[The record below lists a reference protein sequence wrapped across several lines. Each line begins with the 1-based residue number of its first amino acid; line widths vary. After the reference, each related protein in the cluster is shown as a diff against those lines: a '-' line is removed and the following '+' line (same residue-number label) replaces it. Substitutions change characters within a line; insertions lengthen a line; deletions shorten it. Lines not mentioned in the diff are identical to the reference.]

1 MLIFCDNKHVL
12 TLHVGQG
19 RKVPREAGGWG
30 WGANFVLQVVKG
42 GVILAGT

>member
-19 RKVPREAGGWG
+19 RKVPWEAGGG
-30 WGANFVLQVVKG
+30 EFCVTGCQG
-42 GVILAGT
+42 